1 MYKFKADQQGPL
13 KNRDGLRRS
22 KNSLTINIWGRG
34 GVLPVDYDVTKLD
47 NSYMYL
53 SCTDFY
59 QTLI

>member
-1 MYKFKADQQGPL
+1 MDSGGVRIPWLQIFG
-13 KNRDGLRRS
+13 G
-22 KNSLTINIWGRG
+22 GGG